1 MFANY
6 SVIKKSF
13 FFLFIQIVVY
23 TFVVVTNVKNC
34 KILKNLSNK
43 AVISLMISGNSIVE
57 QLNSFFKTYSLTV
70 QQYNILRIL
79 RGQDGLPIHLYSLQE
94 HMIHKMSNTT
104 RLVEKLKNKELL
116 ERKQCLDNRRKV
128 EIRIT
133 DKGLGL
139 LAGVDQALID
149 YENKITSKFTQEELS
164 VLITLLNKL

>member
-1 MFANY
+1 M
-6 SVIKKSF
+6 
-13 FFLFIQIVVY
+13 FIQIVVY